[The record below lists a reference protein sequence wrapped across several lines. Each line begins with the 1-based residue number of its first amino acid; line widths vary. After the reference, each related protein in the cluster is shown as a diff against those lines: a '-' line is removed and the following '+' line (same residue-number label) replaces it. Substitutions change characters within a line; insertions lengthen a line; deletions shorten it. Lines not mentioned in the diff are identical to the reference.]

1 MEKNDNVKEILS
13 DITPN
18 KSNVDK
24 DVSYLR
30 DVYLDAEKEYITEL
44 LKDEEIR
51 NLIYKV
57 NIDFENPEELF
68 SVAQDLVY
76 KVEMGL
82 VPDDEMETTEQI
94 ITVLLAAIQDKVI
107 IKKLVKLPSQEEKQK
122 LI

>member
-1 MEKNDNVKEILS
+1 MKRKDIDTKNLFINI
-13 DITPN
+13 
-18 KSNVDK
+18 K
-24 DVSYLR
+24 DYLLAQIYFYFFIGGR
-30 DVYLDAEKEYITEL
+30 GVGKTYSTVEL

-107 IKKLVKLPSQEEKQK
+107 IKKLVMILFK
-122 LI
+122 